1 MAMIEWEDRTP
12 SCRAKMLAH
21 IRHQVTPRRSPWT
34 AIAVSSGTVAQLLGI
49 GWILFR

>member
-21 IRHQVTPRRSPWT
+21 VRHQPVPRHSPWT
-34 AIAVSSGTVAQLLGI
+34 AIAVSSGTVAQFVGI
-49 GWILFR
+49 WWILFR

>member
-21 IRHQVTPRRSPWT
+21 VRHQAVPHQSPWT
-34 AIAVSSGTVAQLLGI
+34 ALVMSMGTVAQFFGI
-49 GWILFR
+49 WWILFR